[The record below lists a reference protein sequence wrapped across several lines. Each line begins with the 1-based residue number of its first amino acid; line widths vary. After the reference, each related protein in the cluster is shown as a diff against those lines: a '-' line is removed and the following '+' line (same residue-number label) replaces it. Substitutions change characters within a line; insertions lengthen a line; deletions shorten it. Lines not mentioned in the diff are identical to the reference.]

1 MASLTQTIEQQ
12 TKEITTEAARK
23 RKKREAKERIKN
35 IAYNV
40 IYNKFY
46 KRQEEPLLTYLKL
59 NNLEE
64 RQKFLNDLP
73 VIYKIQNDYINEQE
87 ASEIYTKELNR
98 LFKVFKENKKYI
110 DQQDIEYLQ
119 EIEAEEI
126 EEPEELE
133 EIEKQPIN
141 KTTYIQ
147 NTLNEI
153 PTIELLGA
161 LGTICIEFVKI
172 PLALVSFIFGF
183 TTEMARPTKR
193 KRR

>member
-35 IAYNV
+35 IAYNI
-40 IYNKFY
+40 IYNEFY
-46 KRQEEPLLTYLKL
+46 KRQEDPLLIYLKL
-59 NNLEE
+59 NNLQE

-73 VIYKIQNDYINEQE
+73 ILYKIKNDYINEQE
-87 ASEIYTKELNR
+87 ASDIYTKELSR
-98 LFKVFKENKKYI
+98 QFKVFKENKKYI
-110 DQQDIEYLQ
+110 DQQNMEYLQ

-126 EEPEELE
+126 EEETPK
-133 EIEKQPIN
+133 EKQPIS
-141 KTTYIQ
+141 KTNYIQ
-147 NTLNEI
+147 NTLNEM
-153 PTIELLGA
+153 PTLELLGA
-161 LGTICIEFVKI
+161 LGTICIEFIKI

-183 TTEMARPTKR
+183 TTEMARPAKR

>member
-98 LFKVFKENKKYI
+98 LFKIFKENKKYI
-110 DQQDIEYLQ
+110 DQQDMEYSQ

-126 EEPEELE
+126 EEETPKKKAKYNILSDYKINNIFNVLE
-133 EIEKQPIN
+133 FIGIVTIKVFEIGIYLISGFFYFIYAMLK
-141 KTTYIQ
+141 
-147 NTLNEI
+147 
-153 PTIELLGA
+153 
-161 LGTICIEFVKI
+161 
-172 PLALVSFIFGF
+172 PL
-183 TTEMARPTKR
+183 K
-193 KRR
+193 